1 MTELSQRPTAANA
14 KIAASGQG
22 MFSDNIV
29 ELKGITKTYQM
40 GSVEIRAVDNVDLYI
55 EKGSFCSIAGSSGA
69 GKSTLLHIIGCLDSP
84 TSGEVTISSQDVR
97 QMKDAELTRFRKENV
112 GFVFQFFNLIPTLT
126 AKENVLVPA
135 MFDKD
140 QKVARAE
147 KLLAKVGMG
156 HRMAHHP
163 NELSGGERQ
172 RVAIARALINDPPII
187 LADEPTGN
195 LDSETGAEIIQLF
208 KELNSQGKT
217 IILVTH
223 EEYIANHA
231 DRIIRLRDGLIET
244 DEKAKR

>member
-1 MTELSQRPTAANA
+1 M
-14 KIAASGQG
+14 
-22 MFSDNIV
+22 SDIV
-29 ELKGITKTYQM
+29 ELTGINKTYHM
-40 GSVEIRAVDNVDLYI
+40 GAVEIKAVDNVDLKI
-55 EKGSFCSIAGSSGA
+55 QEGSFCSIAGASGA

-84 TSGEVTISSQDVR
+84 TSGQVKINGQIVGD
-97 QMKDAELTRFRKENV
+97 MKDSALTQFRKNNV

-140 QKVARAE
+140 QRLKRAE
-147 KLLAKVGMG
+147 ELLAKVGMG
-156 HRMAHHP
+156 HRMEHHP

-195 LDSETGAEIIQLF
+195 LDSKTGEEIIQLF
-208 KELNSQGKT
+208 KDLNSQGKT

-223 EEYIANHA
+223 EKDIASFA
-231 DRIIRLRDGLIET
+231 SRVITIKDGRLDG
-244 DEKAKR
+244 

>member
-1 MTELSQRPTAANA
+1 M
-14 KIAASGQG
+14 
-22 MFSDNIV
+22 SDVIVDLKNIS
-29 ELKGITKTYQM
+29 KTYQM
-40 GSVEIRAVDNVDLYI
+40 GSTEIRAVDNIDLQI
-55 EKGSFCSIAGSSGA
+55 KKGSFCSIAGASGA

-84 TSGEVTISSQDVR
+84 TSGEVNINGQKIGE
-97 QMKDAELTRFRKENV
+97 MKDAGLTIFRKENV

-140 QKVARAE
+140 QKVQRAE
-147 KLLAKVGMG
+147 ELLTKVGMG
-156 HRMAHHP
+156 HRMEHHP

-195 LDSETGAEIIQLF
+195 LDSQTGSEIIDLF
-208 KELNSQGKT
+208 KALNQQGKT

-223 EEYIANHA
+223 EKDIANFA
-231 DRIIRLRDGLIET
+231 NRVITIKDGRIQDG
-244 DEKAKR
+244 

>member
-1 MTELSQRPTAANA
+1 MTELSHTL
-14 KIAASGQG
+14 SGQG
-22 MFSDNIV
+22 KFSDNIV
-29 ELKGITKTYQM
+29 ELKAITKTYQM
-40 GSVEIRAVDNVDLYI
+40 GSVEIRAVDNIDLQI
-55 EKGSFCSIAGSSGA
+55 EKGSFSSIAGSSGA

-84 TSGEVTISSQDVR
+84 TSGEVNISNQDVR
-97 QMKDAELTRFRKENV
+97 QMKDAELTKFRKENV

-140 QKVARAE
+140 QKVKRAE
-147 KLLAKVGMG
+147 ELLIKVGMG
-156 HRMAHHP
+156 HRMEHHP

-195 LDSETGAEIIQLF
+195 LDSETGAEIIHLF
-208 KELNSQGKT
+208 KELNKQGKT

-223 EEYIANHA
+223 ERDIANFA
-231 DRIIRLRDGLIET
+231 DRIVTIKDGRLIHG
-244 DEKAKR
+244 

>member
-1 MTELSQRPTAANA
+1 MN
-14 KIAASGQG
+14 
-22 MFSDNIV
+22 NIV

-40 GSVEIRAVDNVDLYI
+40 GSVEIRAVDNIDLQI
-55 EKGSFCSIAGSSGA
+55 EKGSFSSIAGSSGA

-84 TSGEVTISSQDVR
+84 SSGEVSISSQDVR
-97 QMKDAELTRFRKENV
+97 QMKDADLTKFRKENV

-140 QKVARAE
+140 QKVQRAE
-147 KLLAKVGMG
+147 ELLAKVGMG
-156 HRMAHHP
+156 HRMEHHP

-172 RVAIARALINDPPII
+172 RVAIARALVNDPPII

-208 KELNSQGKT
+208 KELNAQDKT

-223 EEYIANHA
+223 EKDIASFA
-231 DRIIRLRDGLIET
+231 DRIITIKDGRLQ
-244 DEKAKR
+244 DE

>member
-1 MTELSQRPTAANA
+1 M
-14 KIAASGQG
+14 
-22 MFSDNIV
+22 SDNIV
-29 ELKGITKTYQM
+29 ELKGISKIYPM
-40 GSVEIRAVDNVDLYI
+40 GSVEIRAVDNIDLNI
-55 EKGSFCSIAGSSGA
+55 EKGSFSSIAGSSGA

-84 TSGEVTISSQDVR
+84 TSGEVNISGKNVR
-97 QMKDAELTRFRKENV
+97 QMKDAGLTKFRKENV

-140 QKVARAE
+140 QKVERAE
-147 KLLAKVGMG
+147 KLLEKVGMG
-156 HRMAHHP
+156 HRMEHHP

-208 KELNSQGKT
+208 KELNKQGKT

-223 EEYIANHA
+223 EKDIASFA
-231 DRIIRLRDGLIET
+231 DRVITIKDGRLQNG
-244 DEKAKR
+244 

>member
-1 MTELSQRPTAANA
+1 M
-14 KIAASGQG
+14 
-22 MFSDNIV
+22 SDNIV
-29 ELKGITKTYQM
+29 ELRGISKTYQM
-40 GSVEIRAVDNVDLYI
+40 GSVEIRAVDNIDLQI
-55 EKGSFCSIAGSSGA
+55 EKSSFCSIAGSSGA

-84 TSGEVTISSQDVR
+84 TFGEVKISGKDVR
-97 QMKDAELTRFRKENV
+97 QMKDAGLTKFRKENV

-126 AKENVLVPA
+126 AKENILVPA

-140 QKVARAE
+140 QKVKRAE
-147 KLLAKVGMG
+147 ELLIKVGMG
-156 HRMAHHP
+156 HRMEHHP

-208 KELNSQGKT
+208 TELNKQGKT

-223 EEYIANHA
+223 EKDIASFA
-231 DRIIRLRDGLIET
+231 DRVITIKDGRLQDG
-244 DEKAKR
+244 

>member
-1 MTELSQRPTAANA
+1 MND
-14 KIAASGQG
+14 
-22 MFSDNIV
+22 FIV
-29 ELKGITKTYQM
+29 ELKGISKTYQM
-40 GSVEIRAVDNVDLYI
+40 GSVEIKAVDNIDLSI
-55 EKGSFCSIAGSSGA
+55 ETGSFCSIAGSSGA

-84 TSGEVTISSQDVR
+84 TSGEVNISDENIR
-97 QMKDAELTRFRKENV
+97 EMKDAGLTKFRKKNV

-140 QKVARAE
+140 QRTDRAE
-147 KLLAKVGMG
+147 KLLKKVGMG
-156 HRMAHHP
+156 HRMEHHP

-195 LDSETGAEIIQLF
+195 LDSQTGSEIIQLF
-208 KELNSQGKT
+208 KDLNKQGKT

-223 EEYIANHA
+223 EKGIASFA
-231 DRIIRLRDGLIET
+231 DRVITIKDGRLEDG
-244 DEKAKR
+244 

>member
-1 MTELSQRPTAANA
+1 MNDS
-14 KIAASGQG
+14 
-22 MFSDNIV
+22 IV
-29 ELKGITKTYQM
+29 ELKSITKTYHM
-40 GSVEIRAVDNVDLYI
+40 GPVEIRAVDNIDLQI

-84 TSGEVTISSQDVR
+84 SSGEVNISGQDVR
-97 QMKDAELTRFRKENV
+97 QMKDSELTKFRKENV

-140 QKVARAE
+140 QKLERAKE
-147 KLLAKVGMG
+147 LLAKVGMG
-156 HRMAHHP
+156 HRMEHHP

-172 RVAIARALINDPPII
+172 RVAIARALINNPPII

-208 KELNSQGKT
+208 KELNAQGKT

-223 EEYIANHA
+223 EKDIANFA
-231 DRIIRLRDGLIET
+231 DRIVTIKDGRLQDG
-244 DEKAKR
+244 

>member
-1 MTELSQRPTAANA
+1 MSE
-14 KIAASGQG
+14 
-22 MFSDNIV
+22 NIV
-29 ELKGITKTYQM
+29 ELKCVSKTYQM
-40 GSVEIRAVDNVDLYI
+40 GSVEIRAVDNVDLNI

-84 TSGEVTISSQDVR
+84 SSGEVNISGQNVR
-97 QMKDAELTRFRKENV
+97 QMKDASLTKFRKENV

-140 QKVARAE
+140 QKIERAE
-147 KLLAKVGMG
+147 ELLAKVGMG
-156 HRMAHHP
+156 HRMEHHP

-172 RVAIARALINDPPII
+172 RVAIARALINNPPII

-208 KELNSQGKT
+208 KELNKQGKT

-223 EEYIANHA
+223 EKNIASFA
-231 DRIIRLRDGLIET
+231 DRIVTIKDGRLIHG
-244 DEKAKR
+244 

>member
-1 MTELSQRPTAANA
+1 MNNS
-14 KIAASGQG
+14 
-22 MFSDNIV
+22 IV
-29 ELKGITKTYQM
+29 NLKNVSKTYQM
-40 GSVEIRAVDNVDLYI
+40 GSIEIRAVDNVDLQI
-55 EKGSFCSIAGSSGA
+55 EKGSFCSIAGASGA

-84 TSGEVTISSQDVR
+84 TSGEVIISEQNVR
-97 QMKDAELTRFRKENV
+97 EMKDAGLTQFRKENI

-140 QKVARAE
+140 QRVQRAE
-147 KLLAKVGMG
+147 ELLAKVGMG
-156 HRMAHHP
+156 HRMEHHP

-195 LDSETGAEIIQLF
+195 LDSQTGSEIIQLF
-208 KELNSQGKT
+208 KELNAQGKT

-223 EEYIANHA
+223 EKDIASYANRVITIK
-231 DRIIRLRDGLIET
+231 DGRLEDGQT
-244 DEKAKR
+244 